1 VSLARPASTGT
12 PSAQIDVWRFV
23 DQDAELT
30 AAATMAITAT
40 AGVCAFGHKRRLALF
55 QVPVART
62 DHGLLALITDIDG
75 TFHIVSLIG
84 FCWSLP
90 RQDYIHGVDR
100 RVCIAGA
107 EPSSACAVDKRDPF

>member
-1 VSLARPASTGT
+1 VPTRPAGVHRHSEF
-12 PSAQIDVWRFV
+12 ADVWRLV

-40 AGVCAFGHKRRLALF
+40 AGFVRPGTNAGLHLF

-62 DHGLLALITDIDG
+62 DHGTLALITDIEG
-75 TFHIVSLIG
+75 ALHIVFAHR
-84 FCWSLP
+84 FCWSLHL
-90 RQDYIHGVDR
+90 QDHTHGVDR

-107 EPSSACAVDKRDPF
+107 ELRSACAVDKRDPF